1 VIHTYRD
8 AKALRRRS
16 RGSTVLQFLGFGG
29 AVVLLFFG
37 PFALGWS
44 LFTWTEAEKFGGLTA
59 LALVLMYAAHR
70 RELYRACG
78 EIRLDDDGTCELETK
93 RRVIRIHA
101 SEIRS
106 VRYSRD
112 REDESE
118 DYTIYYDGGKL
129 EVCERMTGFLDFLT
143 RLAALNPTVDLT
155 SFPSDAWPGLR
166 GAATGGHARV
176 SGFLRNVLFP
186 LVVVGTLVLLAI
198 QTLTDK

>member
-16 RGSTVLQFLGFGG
+16 RGSTLLQFLGFGG

-44 LFTWTEAEKFGGLTA
+44 RFAWTQAGVFGGIVVLT
-59 LALVLMYAAHR
+59 LVVMYAAHR
-70 RELYRACG
+70 RELNRVCG

-93 RRVIRIHA
+93 RRVIRIHV

-112 REDESE
+112 PEGDGES
-118 DYTIYYDGGKL
+118 YTIYYHGGKL
-129 EVCERMTGFLDFLT
+129 EVHQRMTGFLDFLT